1 MISVFS
7 LDRCAASAALLSAC
21 DDAFHMYATPQ
32 ERATLDRLR
41 LAEARSAYRI
51 SHGALRLAIRQ
62 TTGEFPVTLLRSASG
77 KPFCPDG
84 PEFSLSHSGDLTVI
98 AVSPRKAVG
107 LDVERIGA
115 TGETETPLSIAVTPE
130 ETRLLPRLAKSSRHA
145 EIMLWSIKEAA
156 LKLTGE
162 VMTSPQDIAVRQH
175 GDVFEVQA
183 SRTARAPF
191 PKVYVRLLPLWKSYV
206 AALAGFVAATPFVA
220 TQWSDALTPALALDL
235 D

>member
-98 AVSPRKAVG
+98 AVSPRNAVG

-115 TGETETPLSIAVTPE
+115 TG
-130 ETRLLPRLAKSSRHA
+130 RNRN
-145 EIMLWSIKEAA
+145 
-156 LKLTGE
+156 
-162 VMTSPQDIAVRQH
+162 
-175 GDVFEVQA
+175 
-183 SRTARAPF
+183 
-191 PKVYVRLLPLWKSYV
+191 
-206 AALAGFVAATPFVA
+206 
-220 TQWSDALTPALALDL
+220 PALHRGHPRGDEASSPFGKKLPPRRNHAMEYQGSGFETDR
-235 D
+235 